1 MGPTEA
7 DYGNNVSGATGD
19 AVFSFLPPR
28 SLYRPRSSRARV
40 RHFSLIALLLSAPLS
55 YHPLD
60 RVYSLH
66 GCNHRTY
73 APLLFISSRAY
84 STVLRRFVG
93 PPPRS
98 DDARFI
104 DQSSMPSLVSERT
117 NISKPVLLFLLLS
130 PVTLHLR
137 SRKQSLPPRV
147 YRIPNF
153 FFSIFPLLIR
163 K

>member
-93 PPPRS
+93 PPPPPFRRRKIHRS
-98 DDARFI
+98 EFNAFPCFRT
-104 DQSSMPSLVSERT
+104 DQY
-117 NISKPVLLFLLLS
+117 F
-130 PVTLHLR
+130 
-137 SRKQSLPPRV
+137 
-147 YRIPNF
+147 
-153 FFSIFPLLIR
+153 
-163 K
+163 